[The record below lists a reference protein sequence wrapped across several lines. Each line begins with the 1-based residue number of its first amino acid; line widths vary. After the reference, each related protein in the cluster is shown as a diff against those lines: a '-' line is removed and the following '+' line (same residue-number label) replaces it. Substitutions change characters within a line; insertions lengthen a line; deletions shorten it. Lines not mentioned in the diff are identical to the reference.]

1 MNKKDPKHTQGS
13 YENTLQNN
21 EKKKKS
27 FWSFGRIDF

>member
-21 EKKKKS
+21 EKKKKNHS
-27 FWSFGRIDF
+27 EALEE